1 MPTSQAER
9 KERLSIPVEV
19 RLKAGNLTIEEVCAL
34 AMRSKTGFYEDLK
47 AGLVAVRK
55 IGRKSVVPGP
65 VARAYINGSPLPQ
78 EPRAA

>member
-1 MPTSQAER
+1 MAAL

-19 RLKAGNLTIEEVCAL
+19 RLNSGNLTVEEVCAL
-34 AMRSKTGFYEDLK
+34 ATRSKTGFYEDLK

-65 VARAYINGSPLPQ
+65 IAKAYIAGAPLPS
-78 EPRAA
+78 EARVA